1 LKPLRPDLGAALAA
15 LLVVAALPG
24 RANAATDTLV
34 RLDYLADEPAGCVG
48 EEVLRRMVTDQLGH
62 DPFRLD
68 ADKHVTIGITKTDT
82 GFQGRIVWTEADERT
97 VGERLLVSR
106 SRDCREIAANVAFAV
121 TLQLQLM
128 ERDGSKE
135 PSVDVT
141 NTQQP
146 SPKTGDQATRERESA
161 ISQRPDVSAPAA
173 PAPGPAQPAL
183 VLAVGAGP
191 AVGIGMAPD
200 ATAFG
205 RLFVAA
211 RFRRVSGEIA
221 ADGSLPVTQREP
233 DGTGVVVNALG
244 FSGAGCGHVSLI
256 SACALG
262 RLGWI
267 RAHGTG
273 IAAPTAS
280 WGRFNE
286 LGVRLAGTREV
297 GRFIFSLHADGLFM
311 LSRWNVLLN
320 DAVVWNVP
328 RVGGVLGLD
337 VALLFL

>member
-15 LLVVAALPG
+15 LLVVAASPG
-24 RANAATDTLV
+24 QANAATDTLV

-48 EEVLRRMVTDQLGH
+48 EEQLRRMVTDQLGH
-62 DPFRLD
+62 DPFRPD
-68 ADKHVTIGITKTDT
+68 ADQHVTIGIAKTDT
-82 GFQGRIVWTEADERT
+82 GFQGRIVWTEEDGRT

-106 SRDCREIAANVAFAV
+106 SRDCREIVANVAFTV

-135 PSVDVT
+135 SSADAT
-141 NTQQP
+141 HAEQP
-146 SPKTGDQATRERESA
+146 PPKTGDQANHEPA
-161 ISQRPDVSAPAA
+161 ISQRPSLSEPAST
-173 PAPGPAQPAL
+173 APGPAQPARL

-205 RLFVAA
+205 RLFVAG

-221 ADGSLPVTQREP
+221 ADAALPVTQREP

-267 RAHGTG
+267 RARGTG
-273 IAAPTAS
+273 IAAPSAS

-286 LGVRLAGTREV
+286 VGVRVAGTTEL

-337 VALLFL
+337 VALRFL